1 MREVLARCRHVRLG
15 CASNLVLLDTCFF
28 INFLEHHPVMPD
40 VCGNAKLATTSF
52 NIDELLFVEHRLG
65 HDVRA
70 RLRDFFRDSQM
81 LIVDVPV
88 VPGDREAERSFVN
101 SIDDKLLANVH
112 DPSDAVLIAAAIRT
126 GSCIVTRDK
135 HHLFTVQLEGFL
147 RPYGIR
153 VYKDL
158 KLLV

>member
-1 MREVLARCRHVRLG
+1 
-15 CASNLVLLDTCFF
+15 
-28 INFLEHHPVMPD
+28 MPD
-40 VCGNAKLATTSF
+40 VYGKAKLATTSF
-52 NIDELLFVEHRLG
+52 NIDELMFVEHRLG
-65 HDVRA
+65 HEVRS
-70 RLRDFFRDSQM
+70 RLRDFFRESQI

-101 SIDDKLLANVH
+101 SVDDKLLANVS

-135 HHLFTVQLEGFL
+135 HHLFTVQLEDFL
-147 RPYGIR
+147 KPYGIR

-158 KLLV
+158 KFLRE